1 MTNTDIKIDDA
12 LLEEAFAFEEASIEI
27 IATSKRKTRSMMGV
41 AILALA
47 GVGCAAIS
55 SMIGTTVAVVAAVIV
70 LLIGTI
76 YRSIVYGPVLKFRRS
91 VKLEFGNKLMAQYD
105 PNLALTGRG
114 YDRMKFDRDLK
125 GVIPEYDRFHS
136 EDLIEGTYKSTP
148 LRFYEVR
155 LEIEKKIEEK
165 GPDDEVT
172 TTTKVED
179 VFRGFVVSIGLKRDF
194 QGEITIRKNSIVNA
208 VLGQER
214 VRLESDEFENLFDV
228 FATDQIT
235 SRTLLT
241 PVFIENMTALAN
253 NPSFKKTGLKV
264 SKKISLGE
272 QTFQATVRDDFL
284 HLMIPSNADK
294 FEVYD
299 DGQAIKLDR
308 FVETFQMDMNAIVRC
323 IEGLN
328 LADEA

>member
-1 MTNTDIKIDDA
+1 MPHTDLTIDDI
-12 LLEEAFAFEEASIEI
+12 LLEEAREFEEASRDIL
-27 IATSKRKTRSMMGV
+27 AMCKRKTRSMMGLV
-41 AILALA
+41 LIVLA
-47 GVGCAAIS
+47 GIGYATFS
-55 SMIGTTVAVVAAVIV
+55 GGIGTTFGVVAAVIV

-76 YRSIVYGPVLKFRRS
+76 YRSTVYGPVLKFRNS

-114 YDRMKFDRDLK
+114 YDQRKFDHDLK
-125 GVIPEYDRFHS
+125 GVVPEYDRYHS

-172 TTTKVED
+172 TKTKVED

-194 QGEITIRKNSIVNA
+194 QGEITIRRNSILNA
-208 VLGQER
+208 VFGQER
-214 VRLESDEFENLFDV
+214 VTLESDEFENLFDV
-228 FATDQIT
+228 YATDQVI

-241 PVFIENMTALAN
+241 PVFLENMTALAN

-264 SKKISLGE
+264 SERVSLGD

-299 DGQAIKLDR
+299 DGQTIKLDR

-323 IEGLN
+323 IEGLD
-328 LADEA
+328 LVDAS